1 MLRRALGLIIIL
13 LAIAACSRA
22 PKLSAL
28 PAGSVVLA
36 FGDSVTYGTGAGSGE
51 DWPTLLGRASGWRII
66 NVGIPGDTAA
76 QGKERIGALLQ
87 EHRPTMVIVEM
98 GGNDFLRG
106 RAQKMV
112 KEDLREILTT
122 IRRSGASA
130 VLVAVPEA
138 SVFGAVVQ
146 RPSDA
151 VIYEELGKEE
161 KVPVIG
167 GVFSGVL
174 AQADLRA
181 DPIHP
186 NARGYRQMANGMVA
200 EFKKNGLLR
209 N

>member
-1 MLRRALGLIIIL
+1 MLRRFLVPVFLL

-22 PKLSAL
+22 PKFSAL
-28 PAGSVVLA
+28 PADSVVLA

-51 DWPTLLGRASGWRII
+51 DWPTLLAGATGWRIV
-66 NVGIPGDTAA
+66 NAGIPGDTAA
-76 QGKERIGALLQ
+76 QGRERIGALLD
-87 EHRPTMVIVEM
+87 EHRPAMVIVEI

-106 RAQKMV
+106 RSQKAV
-112 KEDLREILTT
+112 KEDLREILAA
-122 IRRSGASA
+122 IRRSGAGA

-151 VIYEELGKEE
+151 PIYEELGKEE
-161 KVPVIG
+161 KVAVIG

-181 DPIHP
+181 DQIHP

>member
-1 MLRRALGLIIIL
+1 MFHRILALIIIS
-13 LAIAACSRA
+13 LAIVACSRT
-22 PKLSAL
+22 PKFSAL
-28 PAGSVVLA
+28 PAGSIVLA

-51 DWPTLLGRASGWRII
+51 DWPALLAGATGWHIV
-66 NVGIPGDTAA
+66 NAGIPGDTAA
-76 QGKERIGALLQ
+76 QGKERIGALLE
-87 EHRPTMVIVEM
+87 EHRPAMVIVEM

-106 RAQKMV
+106 RSPKAV
-112 KEDLREILTT
+112 KEDLREILAT

-146 RPSDA
+146 RLSDA

-161 KVPVIG
+161 KVAVVG

-200 EFKKNGLLR
+200 EFKRNGLLGD
-209 N
+209 